1 MIDDWN
7 LEIDE
12 LNLNRNEFQVFQ
24 EVSKE
29 IENNKIENYNKN
41 NQRF

>member
-7 LEIDE
+7 FEIGM
-12 LNLNRNEFQVFQ
+12 NFKFQ

-29 IENNKIENYNKN
+29 IDLKNTTIENYNNKN